1 MPKLK
6 AAMHKDVEDAEWRL
20 WPDQFEILEERYG
33 KQFLRV
39 VAATFY
45 PEVSNNCA
53 WILRKRP

>member
-6 AAMHKDVEDAEWRL
+6 AAMSKDNEDAEWRL
-20 WPDQFEILEERYG
+20 MEDQFELLQERYG

-39 VAATFY
+39 VAATFF

-53 WILRKRP
+53 WILRKKP